1 MPRTYSSLLPA
12 LLLAACTPSNA
23 DIPDDADAS
32 TNDLSESTASTD
44 PPTTGEPATTTETST
59 TTGDETSTGDA
70 PSTGGE
76 STGGESTGGDVPAIV
91 LDAPC
96 TIDVVD
102 PTRLAIIT
110 NDFITPASL
119 HVVDIATGT
128 LTADL
133 APAPSDPALAWGD
146 NKLIVL
152 GRFGINTLSVF
163 AGPTLELLA
172 SHDVMVAGVADA
184 NPQALAFGPDGR
196 AYLSLFASATIPVYD
211 LDLPPAEAVV
221 DSLDLAAFADR
232 DGSPEPGVAFTCGG
246 VMFVAIQRLVDF
258 APVDLSWLVAIDLAT
273 GAMIDL
279 DPATDGPQ
287 ALPLL
292 GPWAKQVRLDPTDP
306 DGHTVLVLTSGVER
320 VDLSLGTSSWAV
332 EPTVLAGVSVEG
344 FDPQAFSVA
353 QDGAS
358 IHLLATDGDYPDA
371 AVFHVGV
378 DGQEPATPHVLIDG
392 LTSREKTLERTG
404 TTLWVGDA
412 AIEQPRLRSFDLADD
427 SELAPVV
434 LPADPYLVLAIP

>member
-1 MPRTYSSLLPA
+1 MPRAYSTLLPA

-23 DIPDDADAS
+23 DIPDDAS
-32 TNDLSESTASTD
+32 TGTTDLSEGTASTYA
-44 PPTTGEPATTTETST
+44 PTATAEPGTTGEIP
-59 TTGDETSTGDA
+59 TTGDELSTGDA
-70 PSTGGE
+70 STGAA
-76 STGGESTGGDVPAIV
+76 ESTGGDGPAIV

-96 TIDVVD
+96 TIDVAD
-102 PTRLAIIT
+102 PTRLAVIT
-110 NDFITPASL
+110 NDFVAPASL
-119 HVVDIATGT
+119 HVVDIATRA
-128 LTADL
+128 LTADI
-133 APAPSDPALAWGD
+133 APAPADPALAWGD
-146 NKLIVL
+146 GKLVVL
-152 GRFGINTLSVF
+152 GRFGINTLDVF
-163 AGPTLELLA
+163 AGQTLEPLS
-172 SHDVMVAGVADA
+172 SHDVTVAGVADA

-221 DSLDLAAFADR
+221 DSLDLTAFADR

-258 APVDLSWLVAIDLAT
+258 APIDLSWLVAIDLAT
-273 GAMIDL
+273 GTMIDL
-279 DPATDGPQ
+279 DPATDGTQ

-306 DGHTVLVLTSGVER
+306 SGHTVLALTSGVER
-320 VDLSLGTSSWAV
+320 IDLSLGTSSWAV
-332 EPTVLAGVSVEG
+332 DPGVLAGVGVEG

-358 IHLLATDGDYPDA
+358 VHLLATDGDYPDA
-371 AVFHVGV
+371 AVYHVGL
-378 DGQEPATPHVLIDG
+378 DGQEPATPHVLVDG

-404 TTLWVGDA
+404 STLWVGDA

-434 LPADPYLVLAIP
+434 MPADPYLVLAIP